1 MITDTIY
8 VYPSWYVIN
17 PKRTKKITQNHCHRY
32 HLICFFGFM
41 TIMTMIVHQI
51 RNNMEHPKI
60 SKNTLNDVGISMG
73 FPCENRRLSLISALM
88 SRRLMAFSSPDLAA
102 SFFCSWQLSRLTC
115 IRNTQNSLY
124 LFVYSN
130 YVLYVYGYV

>member
-1 MITDTIY
+1 
-8 VYPSWYVIN
+8 
-17 PKRTKKITQNHCHRY
+17 
-32 HLICFFGFM
+32 M

-102 SFFCSWQLSRLTC
+102 IFFAPG
-115 IRNTQNSLY
+115 NSVVSPVFLY
-124 LFVYSN
+124 S
-130 YVLYVYGYV
+130 

>member
-1 MITDTIY
+1 
-8 VYPSWYVIN
+8 
-17 PKRTKKITQNHCHRY
+17 
-32 HLICFFGFM
+32 M

-51 RNNMEHPKI
+51 RNNMEHY
-60 SKNTLNDVGISMG
+60 SNTLNDVGISMG

-124 LFVYSN
+124 LFV
-130 YVLYVYGYV
+130 